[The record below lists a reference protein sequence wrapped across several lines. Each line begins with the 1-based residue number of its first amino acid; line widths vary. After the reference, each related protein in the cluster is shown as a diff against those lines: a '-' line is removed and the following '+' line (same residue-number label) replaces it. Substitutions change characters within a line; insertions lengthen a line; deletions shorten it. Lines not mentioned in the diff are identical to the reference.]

1 MVLYISVEVS
11 KEHGGVYQDNITKVG
26 QQSRGAPVSRTLVHL
41 RVLKKQLT
49 MTTEET

>member
-1 MVLYISVEVS
+1 MVVYISAEGS

-26 QQSRGAPVSRTLVHL
+26 KQSRGAPVSRTLVHL
-41 RVLKKQLT
+41 RVFKKQLT